1 MAAVEAGEAAIDNQ
15 DILKQGAKRQDPWAL
30 PYQTDDL
37 SQIVPVIDHRPPV
50 PESHVDPKQRL
61 KTDDEIALE
70 LSDFLEELPED
81 SDPLDVRRFMD
92 TMRLTVGKEEAER
105 DPFTYEAPEIPN
117 DIPALRAGMK
127 DAGETEEI
135 SEQMRRLMRQTGLDL
150 RTIRS
155 FKTKELVRHR
165 VVNQTKMGKIARI
178 YTLTI
183 AGDGKGM
190 LGIGEG
196 KSAEIA
202 ESQRQ
207 ALHNAIRM
215 MKPIPRYEQRTI
227 FGQVKLKMGAVEL
240 QLMARPPGQSTFSC
254 FGK

>member
-1 MAAVEAGEAAIDNQ
+1 MLAMTLYPDIMRRAQEQLDKVSNQARFIQMIVDKELVISGRKKVDVVAELRKKNFRPFPKAKKIKAAGETDEIQ
-15 DILKQGAKRQDPWAL
+15 D
-30 PYQTDDL
+30 
-37 SQIVPVIDHRPPV
+37 
-50 PESHVDPKQRL
+50 
-61 KTDDEIALE
+61 DDE
-70 LSDFLEELPED
+70 
-81 SDPLDVRRFMD
+81 
-92 TMRLTVGKEEAER
+92 EEAER

-190 LGIGEG
+190 LG
-196 KSAEIA
+196 
-202 ESQRQ
+202 
-207 ALHNAIRM
+207 L
-215 MKPIPRYEQRTI
+215 
-227 FGQVKLKMGAVEL
+227 
-240 QLMARPPGQSTFSC
+240 
-254 FGK
+254 